1 MATYNIIEQSL
12 NMGGKVVYLMQLDS
26 EEGVQLTYPTAQTQ
40 ETLDS
45 ACDRLLAE
53 KTEKIAL
60 QAKIDEAT
68 AAAEKDFYLTDEERE
83 NLG

>member
-1 MATYNIIEQSL
+1 MASHKIIEQSL
-12 NMGGKVVYLMQLDS
+12 NMGGKVVYLMELDS

-40 ETLDS
+40 ETLDE

-53 KTEKIAL
+53 KNAKIAL

-68 AAAEKDFYLTDEERE
+68 AAATKDFYMTDEERE